1 MSESVHNEDLLIR
14 YLDGELN
21 AAEKAA
27 VEQRLQSDSAFRE
40 QYRDLQVAL
49 QAIRQLG
56 TMQQVEGIHREM
68 MQERKEQKQGAR
80 VFDMTKIIRYTL
92 AVAASV
98 LVLFIGVRLY
108 LNAQLSPD
116 RIYNEMFVDYNVAN
130 ARAAGEQLSSIET
143 LYQQKDYSG
152 ATSSARTLNLSAKDS
167 LLIGLSYLHTENNAA
182 AINWLHALSV
192 TENEYRQ
199 DAEFYLALA
208 YVKANDY
215 SKSLPYLQ
223 KIYNNPAHLYHEQVS
238 SDVIEK
244 IKQLNDKK

>member
-14 YLDGELN
+14 YLDGELD
-21 AAEKAA
+21 AVEKAA
-27 VEQRLQSDSAFRE
+27 VEQRLQSDNAFRE

-49 QAIRQLG
+49 QAIRHLG

-80 VFDMTKIIRYTL
+80 VLGMTKIIRYTL

-116 RIYNEMFVDYNVAN
+116 RIYNEMFVEYNVAN

-143 LYQQKDYSG
+143 LYQQKNYRG
-152 ATSSARTLNLSAKDS
+152 VITSARMLNLTAKDS
-167 LLIGLSYLHTENNAA
+167 LLIGLSYLHTEKNAA
-182 AINWLHALSV
+182 AINWLHTLSV

-199 DAEFYLALA
+199 DAAFYLSLA
-208 YVKANDY
+208 YVKLKAY
-215 SKSLPYLQ
+215 GKALPYLE

-238 SDVIEK
+238 ASVMEK
-244 IKQLNDKK
+244 IKKLNDKK